1 MGKSFISDETKHAL
15 IGSFRML
22 RCAQACQRIARSWK
36 HFVLFATG
44 MIMIEC
50 ANHNNGCCRVLK
62 TLFQSNWY
70 SFKVIGT
77 ILCYSLLDVIAH

>member
-36 HFVLFATG
+36 NFVLFATG
-44 MIMIEC
+44 MVMIEC

-62 TLFQSNWY
+62 
-70 SFKVIGT
+70 
-77 ILCYSLLDVIAH
+77 